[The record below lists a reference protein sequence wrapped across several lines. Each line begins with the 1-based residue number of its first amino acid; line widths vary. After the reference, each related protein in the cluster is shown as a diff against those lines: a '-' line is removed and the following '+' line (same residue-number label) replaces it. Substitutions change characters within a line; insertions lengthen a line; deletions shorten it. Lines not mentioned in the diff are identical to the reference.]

1 MSGPLSGH
9 LTDEQIQRFISRE
22 LPPEANRS
30 TLTHVLVCSA
40 CAERLRPELSSGT
53 EPLPPSVDRAYET
66 AIDRAFAA
74 TLEAARRQEGRSAR
88 VRPPARREVYTET
101 TQVTE
106 LLEQSFAAR
115 YRDPRDMVAL
125 ARRAVAA
132 AEQLDPGTYGPAA
145 RADWRART
153 GLELANAYRV
163 AELFDEAAAA
173 YAEAES
179 LCHQGTLDALLL
191 ARFLDVRASL
201 LSDRRQLGAALE
213 ILRQLYHLYLELGET
228 HQAGRALISRGIYTQ
243 LDGNPR
249 GAVKLLTEGIALV
262 DRGRDPELASA
273 AQQSLLHALVDCG
286 QAAEAADL
294 LRQSGLREAFAGSP
308 MNFAKLLC
316 LEGKIDKGLE
326 QLDRAEKA
334 FQEARALFAR
344 NHQFYLWGLAGL
356 ELAAVWLRQGRL
368 DAVRQVAEETYTAF
382 CELEV
387 HREARAA
394 IRYLVEACR
403 REVATVR
410 LVERLGGFF
419 EQLERNPQLRF
430 SRDEL

>member
-1 MSGPLSGH
+1 MMSGH
-9 LTDEQIQRFISRE
+9 LTDERIQRFISRE
-22 LPPEANRS
+22 LAPELTRG
-30 TLTHVLVCSA
+30 TLTHILVCSD
-40 CAERLRPELSSGT
+40 CAERLRPRLSTGAGPLP
-53 EPLPPSVDRAYET
+53 EPLDQAYES
-66 AIDRAFAA
+66 AIDRAWAGTFEVLRRGEARAA
-74 TLEAARRQEGRSAR
+74 HPR
-88 VRPPARREVYTET
+88 PARRPAYTEVA
-101 TQVTE
+101 QVSD

-115 YRDPRDMVAL
+115 YRNPREMVVL
-125 ARRAVAA
+125 AQRAVAA

-145 RADWRART
+145 RADWRARA

-163 AELFDEAAAA
+163 AEMFDEAGAA
-173 YAEAES
+173 YGEAEA

-191 ARFLDVRASL
+191 ARLLDVRASL

-213 ILRQLYHLYLELGET
+213 TLRQLYHLYRELGET

-262 DRGRDPELASA
+262 DLERDPELAA
-273 AQQSLLHALVDCG
+273 TARQSLLHALVDCG
-286 QAAEAADL
+286 QAAEAAEL

-308 MNFAKLLC
+308 MNLAKLLC
-316 LEGKIDKGLE
+316 LEGKIHKGLE
-326 QLDRAEKA
+326 HLDRAEKA
-334 FQEARALFAR
+334 FQEARARFAHDR
-344 NHQFYLWGLAGL
+344 QFYLWGLAGL

-387 HREARAA
+387 HREAKAA
-394 IRYLVEACR
+394 IQYLVEACR
-403 REVATVR
+403 REAATVR
-410 LVERLGGFF
+410 LIERLGGFF

-430 SRDEL
+430 SRDELG